1 MRDFEAY
8 ASVFFLGFGANFVN
22 LFQPNFFEFFCFSS
36 VYSTRCLGFFLQT
49 FNITKLKKIK

>member
-22 LFQPNFFEFFCFSS
+22 LFQPKFFEFFCFSS

-49 FNITKLKKIK
+49 FNITKLIK